1 MRVKG
6 VSVICALEKKI
17 NIKGMRERERE
28 RKVPFRVYCKS
39 LEMQ

>member
-28 RKVPFRVYCKS
+28 KGALSCVLQKS
-39 LEMQ
+39 